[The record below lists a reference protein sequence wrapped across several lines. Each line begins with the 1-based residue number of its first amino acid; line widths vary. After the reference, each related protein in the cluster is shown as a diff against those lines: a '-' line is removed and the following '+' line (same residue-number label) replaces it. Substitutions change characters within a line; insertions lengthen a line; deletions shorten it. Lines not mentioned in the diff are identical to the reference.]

1 MKKYDIIIIGAG
13 PGGYVAAIKA
23 AQLGAKVALIEKE
36 ALGGVCLNIGCIPTK
51 ALIKSAKIY
60 RNIVNSEK
68 YGITLDQKSIKADWP
83 AIVER
88 KDQIVK
94 RLTGGVGMLLSR
106 NGVEVIKGEAK
117 VLDPNHVEVN
127 GETLEAKN
135 LILATGASPIIP
147 PIPGVEEAYKAG
159 IIVTSRELLSLD
171 KLPEKLVIIGG
182 GVIGVEFATIFGTF
196 GTEVTI
202 LEKLDRILM
211 NVDDDAR
218 NMILKILKRNK
229 IEIITGATVTAVNGN
244 EVSYEKDGKTLTV
257 KGNKVLMSVGMRPNI
272 KAFEHLNLATERG
285 AIVTNERLQTS
296 IPNVYA
302 IGDLNG
308 KLMLA
313 HVASHEG
320 IVAVENIMGKDST
333 VDYSK
338 MPSGIYGFPEIAM
351 VGLTEAQAKEQGYDY
366 QVGKFPFTALGKAL
380 ADGETDGFV
389 KIIADKKYGEI
400 LGVHIV
406 AENAME
412 MISEG
417 SITMELEGTTSEI
430 SSTVHP
436 HPSLS
441 EAFMEAAMAALN
453 KPIHTL

>member
-1 MKKYDIIIIGAG
+1 MKKYDIIIIEAG

-285 AIVTNERLQTS
+285 AILTNERLQTS

>member
-257 KGNKVLMSVGMRPNI
+257 NGNKVLMSVGMRPNI

-285 AIVTNERLQTS
+285 AILTNERLQTS

>member
-218 NMILKILKRNK
+218 NIILKILKRNK

-257 KGNKVLMSVGMRPNI
+257 NGNKVLMSVGMRPNI

>member
-285 AIVTNERLQTS
+285 AILTNERLQTS